1 MKAPI
6 IYGPGPEEPEPL
18 RPVPDLA
25 GTPVEDVEGHYTGT
39 VFGALAEEET
49 GLIRYLDLHLEGKDR
64 HVLVPFGHARLEQE
78 RGRPLVHLRAAT
90 RDDLE
95 KIPPYEPGRQEVD
108 GPYQHAVLAAHGRVY
123 HGERYYAHP
132 AFDHDGLYAGEHP
145 IVREPAAPR
154 SAAPLERLSDLPG
167 YQVASGEPD
176 IRGWPLRDANGE
188 RAGTIDDLI
197 VDAEYGK
204 VRYVL
209 LSLDDDDGAVL
220 VPVGYLRIR
229 EDAEEVLSPPLSTD
243 DLRALP
249 RYKLGAVTREDED
262 EIRKI
267 LEDRL
272 SGKRHYRRADFN
284 GADV

>member
-25 GTPVEDVEGHYTGT
+25 GTPVEDVEGRYTGT
-39 VFGALAEEET
+39 VFGALADEET
-49 GLIRYLDLHLEGKDR
+49 GLIRYLDLQLEGADR
-64 HVLVPFGHARLEQE
+64 HVLVPFGHTRLDTE
-78 RGRPLVHLRAAT
+78 REGPLVHLRAAT

-95 KIPPYEPGRQEVD
+95 KIPPYEPDRQEVD
-108 GPYQHAVLAAHGRVY
+108 GPYQHAVLAAHGRVF

-132 AFDHDGLYAGEHP
+132 AFDHGGLYAGEHP
-145 IVREPAAPR
+145 IVRESQEPR

-167 YQVASGEPD
+167 YKVASGEPD
-176 IRGWPLRDANGE
+176 VRGWPVRDGDGE
-188 RAGTIDDLI
+188 LAGRIDDLI
-197 VDAEYGK
+197 VDPTYGK

-209 LSLDDDDGAVL
+209 LSLEGDDGAVL

-229 EDAEEVLSPPLSTD
+229 ADAEEVLAPPLSLD

-249 RYKLGAVTREDED
+249 RYQLGAVTREDE
-262 EIRKI
+262 EAIRTV
-267 LEDRL
+267 LDDRL
-272 SGKRHYRRADFN
+272 SGRRHYRRPDFN
-284 GADV
+284 GGAR